1 MGTRVGSARRAAWAV
16 ALAIGVTMALSV
28 ACAAAPGDNAGNSGS
43 SSPSAGPSADV
54 AAGASATT
62 PAVATDSM
70 IIDHRHTDLADVPL
84 QWIEAAKSHL
94 HIAYGHTSHGSQV
107 ITGMTGL
114 TRFANAPHG
123 GSTYAWNN
131 GGTGGALDLADT
143 PFSGA
148 YDLGAPNFTAWASAT
163 RSYLDDPANANVNVV
178 MWSWCSEVSYASPA
192 NITTYLTLMSGL
204 EKDYPA
210 VRFVYMTGHTDG
222 SGLTGNL
229 HVRNQQIRDYC
240 AANDKILYDFEDI
253 ESYDPDGTYFGDR
266 NVTDS
271 CDYDGGNWATE
282 WQSSH
287 TEGVDWYDCESAHSQ
302 PLNANLKA
310 YAAWWLW
317 ARLAGWD
324 RLPAPTVSGFT
335 PVSGPIGTLVT
346 VSGTGFTGATA
357 VSFNGV
363 AATSFSVASE
373 TQITATVPA
382 AARSGKIAVT
392 TPGGTALSPT
402 GFEVEPLLSTLSP
415 SAGRRGVIVTI
426 TGTGF
431 SASRGTSYVRFGTM
445 KCGTYVSWTSTR
457 IRCRVPAKAVFGRQS
472 VRVTTAGGTSN
483 AKTFTVR
490 R

>member
-1 MGTRVGSARRAAWAV
+1 MGQRRSGYRKLPAVAFGLLALAFLAGIVVPAIATANPPGTNPAPFLTRAAVGITW
-16 ALAIGVTMALSV
+16 IE
-28 ACAAAPGDNAGNSGS
+28 
-43 SSPSAGPSADV
+43 
-54 AAGASATT
+54 
-62 PAVATDSM
+62 ATDSM

-84 QWIEAAKSHL
+84 EWIDAAKSHL

-148 YDLGAPNFTAWASAT
+148 DDLGNPNFTAWATAT
-163 RSYLDDPANANVNVV
+163 RSYLDDPANADVNVV
-178 MWSWCSEVSYASPA
+178 MWSWCGEVSYASQA

-204 EKDYPA
+204 EEDYPD

-266 NVTDS
+266 NVADS

-282 WQSSH
+282 WQDSH
-287 TEGVDWYDCESAHSQ
+287 TQGVDWYDCDSAHSQ

-317 ARLAGWD
+317 ARLAESFAGI
-324 RLPAPTVSGFT
+324 PTPTIVSFSPT
-335 PVSGPIGTLVT
+335 SGRVGGTVT
-346 VSGTGFTGATA
+346 VTGANLTGATA
-357 VSFNGV
+357 VKFNGI
-363 AATSFSVASE
+363 AASFTVASE

-402 GFEVEPLLSTLSP
+402 DFKVEPLLSTLSP
-415 SAGRRGVIVTI
+415 TGGRRGVLVTI

-431 SASRGTSYVRFGTM
+431 CASRGTSGVRFGTV

-457 IRCRVPAKAVFGRQS
+457 IKCRVPAKAAFGRLS
-472 VRVTTAGGTSN
+472 VRVTTAGGASN